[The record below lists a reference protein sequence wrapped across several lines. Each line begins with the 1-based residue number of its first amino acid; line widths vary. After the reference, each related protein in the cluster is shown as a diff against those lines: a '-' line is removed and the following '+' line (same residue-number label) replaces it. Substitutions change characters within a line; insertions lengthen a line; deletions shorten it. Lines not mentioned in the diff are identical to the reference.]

1 MLTRFSNPAISLTSL
16 LFQRSIALA
25 VLALTAYCVVDYPF
39 ARVWLS
45 VLLIV
50 YGVSLLFLPHL
61 WLLVLPIVLPLL
73 NLAPWSGRFYL
84 EEFDFF
90 IWVSLA
96 SAFWHGSYS
105 LGMRPRF
112 AATPWLLIAFLV
124 TTHGIATIRGLLPM
138 AAVDVNAF
146 SSYFSHYNALRISK
160 SLVWAVLFIPPV
172 QWAFTADLDRARRLL
187 GYGIVIGLI
196 GTGISVL
203 WERGVLGDLIYGEN
217 IYAKIQ
223 SLTDFSS
230 DYRITALFS
239 EMHTG
244 GEAVDGYIALTW
256 PFALGLLIS
265 ARSRWEIGLGGIALS
280 AGLYSALV
288 TFSRGTYLAVGV
300 SLFTFALI
308 SAIRKMRQAASGESL
323 KLAWPLPVIL
333 VGMAGVCLLLY
344 EKGGH
349 YALIAALGIFS
360 GSVLLNFFKY
370 FRRNIRTIL
379 MVFLLLAGFALML
392 RGLVT
397 SKWVSN
403 GIAESLAISL
413 PVSLGLLVSGIF
425 VGTRT
430 RGMFN
435 LRELG
440 ISMIFVTILIAVCVP
455 ALSGSFMKSRFT
467 TTQDDFGGRLGHW
480 QHAIE
485 LMDLGWDTSAFGMG
499 LGTFPRSYLWGK
511 ETEKTSMAALHQD
524 EINTYLR
531 LSNSMDYAM
540 GQRLGLEAD
549 QPYRLSLDTKVNANI
564 GSLTMSVCRRNI
576 IQPWDT
582 ECITAS
588 KPVNDKKWQHLVW
601 EFNIG
606 QLGDGVSFGRRPL
619 ILRFTNFL
627 YNPQSDT
634 NLPLDFIDIDNIKL
648 TDRYGENIVING
660 HFENGLDNWFPSSD
674 HYHLPLHIKNLWVNV
689 YFEQGLLGIF
699 ALLALSLYTLT
710 SAIQLARRGD
720 LFALSLLASLI
731 GFFTVGLIGTLY
743 DVPRVIFLFF
753 LLMFIMLTQDPAH
766 LKLPNRTRTNP
777 RPNANQTPLPRRSF
791 VQPTLNT

>member
-146 SSYFSHYNALRISK
+146 NSYFSHFNALRISK
-160 SLVWAVLFIPPV
+160 SLVWAVLLIPPV

-217 IYAKIQ
+217 IYAKFQ

-308 SAIRKMRQAASGESL
+308 SAIRKMRQAASGESV

-333 VGMAGVCLLLY
+333 VGMAGVCMLLY

-413 PVSLGLLVSGIF
+413 PVSLGLLV
-425 VGTRT
+425 
-430 RGMFN
+430 
-435 LRELG
+435 
-440 ISMIFVTILIAVCVP
+440 
-455 ALSGSFMKSRFT
+455 
-467 TTQDDFGGRLGHW
+467 
-480 QHAIE
+480 
-485 LMDLGWDTSAFGMG
+485 
-499 LGTFPRSYLWGK
+499 
-511 ETEKTSMAALHQD
+511 
-524 EINTYLR
+524 
-531 LSNSMDYAM
+531 
-540 GQRLGLEAD
+540 
-549 QPYRLSLDTKVNANI
+549 
-564 GSLTMSVCRRNI
+564 CR
-576 IQPWDT
+576 
-582 ECITAS
+582 
-588 KPVNDKKWQHLVW
+588 K
-601 EFNIG
+601 
-606 QLGDGVSFGRRPL
+606 
-619 ILRFTNFL
+619 
-627 YNPQSDT
+627 
-634 NLPLDFIDIDNIKL
+634 
-648 TDRYGENIVING
+648 
-660 HFENGLDNWFPSSD
+660 
-674 HYHLPLHIKNLWVNV
+674 
-689 YFEQGLLGIF
+689 
-699 ALLALSLYTLT
+699 
-710 SAIQLARRGD
+710 
-720 LFALSLLASLI
+720 
-731 GFFTVGLIGTLY
+731 
-743 DVPRVIFLFF
+743 
-753 LLMFIMLTQDPAH
+753 
-766 LKLPNRTRTNP
+766 
-777 RPNANQTPLPRRSF
+777 
-791 VQPTLNT
+791 